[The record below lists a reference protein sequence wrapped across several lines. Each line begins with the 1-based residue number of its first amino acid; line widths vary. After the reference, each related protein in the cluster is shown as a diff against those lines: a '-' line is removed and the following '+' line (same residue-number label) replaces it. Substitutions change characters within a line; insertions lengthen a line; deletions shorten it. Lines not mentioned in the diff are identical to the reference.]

1 MYKGKR
7 DPEIL
12 VLIPPESCG
21 KFIDKRNKQWIE
33 VAIPPEDPSEYTDQW
48 GTIMV
53 DPGQV
58 NYIKSINKNIIGL
71 NDGATILVSIKDPQ
85 HVPLSSEYL
94 TPIGII
100 ARWLKYYRY
109 TLYQNMQNDP
119 YVNIDIPSEDIYKDY
134 FYSGLRME
142 IYLNKLPIHID
153 TNMVFETQKNPYANL
168 TGASPIAKND
178 ATETTAF

>member
-1 MYKGKR
+1 M
-7 DPEIL
+7 
-12 VLIPPESCG
+12 
-21 KFIDKRNKQWIE
+21 
-33 VAIPPEDPSEYTDQW
+33 A
-48 GTIMV
+48 
-53 DPGQV
+53 
-58 NYIKSINKNIIGL
+58 
-71 NDGATILVSIKDPQ
+71 
-85 HVPLSSEYL
+85 
-94 TPIGII
+94 
-100 ARWLKYYRY
+100 KYYRY